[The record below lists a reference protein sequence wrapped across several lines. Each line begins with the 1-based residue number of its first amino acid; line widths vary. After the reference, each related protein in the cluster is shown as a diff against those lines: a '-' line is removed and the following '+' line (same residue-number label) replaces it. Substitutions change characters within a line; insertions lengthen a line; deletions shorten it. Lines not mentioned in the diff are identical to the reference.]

1 MDETISQWMPLLKCD
16 ICKLLVSN
24 YTRLEEH
31 FLYGHQM
38 EKCYIICCNRKLT
51 QRVMIEE
58 HIRRIHCDGL
68 PKDISLRGTPVNVN
82 TQEMLEFVHH
92 YMPWIKCDLCGCAVT
107 QYEKLKKHFRLHHP
121 YENFHI
127 LCCQRKFSRLYSIAE
142 HIRVHISLG
151 SYQCH
156 ICNKLH
162 LSRSYL
168 HYHLMETHSINL
180 YPTTK
185 HFNLAITAKANSA
198 IARTSF
204 ADLDDF
210 IAMFRGKLDCYIC
223 SEKYITFTTLQIHFS
238 AKHPDRFF
246 YVMCCGKIF
255 RTRNDLEE
263 HIHLHL
269 NPQGFKCDICKM
281 YFIKRSLLFSHY
293 RTRHPYSR
301 TDAVREVQQ
310 NSSGNID
317 KLISA
322 WQTSVKCESTIM
334 LGEEDIAINYPV
346 YFVAGAESM
355 TLDEIENSITQME
368 TIDIEA
374 GSSDEEISLS
384 DFDVVLES
392 ETPLDAIEPELE
404 TTISIATDDTG
415 DHASINGQL
424 NLRKRGRGYY
434 TSSEGIRYTERE
446 MDETIS
452 QWMPLL
458 KCDICKLLVSNY
470 TRLEE
475 HFLYGHQM
483 EKCYIICCNRK
494 LTQRVMIEEHIRR
507 IHCDGL
513 PKDISLRGTPVNVN
527 TQEMLE
533 FVHHYMPWIKCDLC
547 GCAVTQYEKLKKHFR
562 LHHPYEN
569 FHILC
574 CQRKFSR
581 LYSIAE
587 HIRVHI
593 SLGSYQCHICNK
605 LHLSR
610 SYLHYHLMETHSINL
625 YPTTKHFNL
634 AITAK
639 ANSAIARTSFADL
652 DDFIAMF
659 RGKLDCYI
667 CSEKY
672 ITFTT
677 LQIHFS
683 AKHPDRFFY
692 VMCCGKIFR
701 TRNDLE
707 EHIHLHLNP
716 QGFKCDICKMYFI
729 KRSLLFSHYRTRHP
743 YSRTDAVREVQQN
756 SSGNIDKLIS
766 AWQTSVKCGECNMRF
781 KKYTSLEEHF
791 ARDHADESCRYCK
804 YSTTNNLEFWDHV
817 HEAHPAQTKVLPP
830 QESLN
835 STLCN
840 LVQNIQ

>member
-1 MDETISQWMPLLKCD
+1 
-16 ICKLLVSN
+16 
-24 YTRLEEH
+24 
-31 FLYGHQM
+31 
-38 EKCYIICCNRKLT
+38 
-51 QRVMIEE
+51 
-58 HIRRIHCDGL
+58 
-68 PKDISLRGTPVNVN
+68 
-82 TQEMLEFVHH
+82 
-92 YMPWIKCDLCGCAVT
+92 
-107 QYEKLKKHFRLHHP
+107 
-121 YENFHI
+121 
-127 LCCQRKFSRLYSIAE
+127 
-142 HIRVHISLG
+142 
-151 SYQCH
+151 
-156 ICNKLH
+156 
-162 LSRSYL
+162 
-168 HYHLMETHSINL
+168 
-180 YPTTK
+180 
-185 HFNLAITAKANSA
+185 
-198 IARTSF
+198 
-204 ADLDDF
+204 
-210 IAMFRGKLDCYIC
+210 
-223 SEKYITFTTLQIHFS
+223 
-238 AKHPDRFF
+238 
-246 YVMCCGKIF
+246 
-255 RTRNDLEE
+255 
-263 HIHLHL
+263 
-269 NPQGFKCDICKM
+269 
-281 YFIKRSLLFSHY
+281 
-293 RTRHPYSR
+293 
-301 TDAVREVQQ
+301 
-310 NSSGNID
+310 
-317 KLISA
+317 
-322 WQTSVKCESTIM
+322 M

-346 YFVAGAESM
+346 YFIAGAESM

-791 ARDHADESCRYCK
+791 ARDHADESVSISCCNLKLKSPIKIAHHIHIHIKGIASSHVMDEFIAVWRSTLDCEVCQRAYNTYSRLENHFEQFHPGEYCHIVCCQKKLYSRLAIQGHILKHPLFQCRYCK